1 MKQFLKRVQGILPFA
16 KKQARI
22 CISILTVGLL
32 AFNSAFAQTEVSV
45 PFNDGFIGLV
55 GNNTNQATNIQR
67 FGALEIAK
75 VQFVQT
81 TNSGRFELS
90 QGNDIK
96 GILRLQLTNGRKV
109 DISGALNWRVNSGNT
124 NQLFGFVA
132 DSNISLNLSAYG
144 GVNYSISGGTTTG
157 KSNFGFKLN
166 NVSYTFPNNGQT
178 VSGNAA
184 TGNTALQDLNAY
196 LDAQPRV
203 IAPAPANFLL
213 NTPNQ
218 DPGDFVLANFGA
230 SDILLASVGLVNPP
244 AGSTFSFST
253 TSGLTRSTGYTTWTG
268 LTRISF
274 TGTQANINAALA
286 SLSVSTGTSAGDIKL
301 SVSASAN
308 DPGVFYNPVNGH
320 YYKPVSGAITYT
332 NAKAAAA
339 LQTYKGRPGYLVTI
353 TSQSEQDFVNNN
365 TSQSNIWIALSDAN
379 SEGTWYIDAG
389 PEAGT
394 PIWRTSLS
402 NITNS
407 TTSSYSN
414 SGGAVGGNYI
424 NWCTSEPNN
433 ADGASGEDYA
443 VTKWNSGTCWN
454 DLRDGNTSSI
464 GGYLV
469 EYGTWTDP
477 DDNAFLDFYTAS
489 TTYVANCPSNQ
500 APVVPTL
507 VSAGSTV
514 GAGSAQLRVSVA
526 TGMTVDWYASATG
539 GSVLAGGTG
548 VTTFNTPVI
557 SSTTVFYAQTRNA
570 TTGCLSTSRTAVTA
584 TVTPCPTTLPNVQF
598 KLSPPDVTT
607 SAIQGQTGSRTENFN
622 GFSVGN
628 LGATGTFGV
637 GPFTKSNTGNAA
649 VAASDV
655 WGGSGSQYLS
665 IVSSG
670 SVSITLTDPS
680 RYVGFWWAAGNSANT
695 VTIFGSCGGN
705 EIQLGTFTAQTVLN
719 LLSGSTVTA
728 VDGNNYNSSLY
739 RRANA
744 ANEPFAYIN
753 LELDDPSIYFTRI
766 VFSGSGFELDNITT
780 TTGYGA
786 ATYSTPSAPTITS
799 ITPGSGSVSVNFTAP
814 TSDGGQPITNYEYS
828 IDGGTN
834 WVAASPVDTTTP
846 LVISG
851 LTIGTTYPIRIR
863 AVNSIGS
870 GAQSNS
876 INGAPIA
883 VAPVITSFTPT
894 TAGTGETVVITGT
907 GFAGV
912 TVVKFGN
919 VNAASFVVN
928 SATQITAV
936 VGAGASGDVLVQNS
950 AGSDTEAGFIY
961 KVVELKFE
969 GNTLDQTGADRDA
982 TLVGTATYGSGA
994 SGQAICFTNTN
1005 VVNGTSVQ
1013 NYLRLPDNL
1022 IKGRGDNFTISLRFK
1037 TTGYGAILGY
1047 QNAGVGANSS
1057 EWVPILYVRSDGK
1070 LSANLWQGFILNVTS
1085 TNRVDDGNWHK
1096 VEFSAAT
1103 GSLSVYIDGVLAGT
1117 STGTTQHLS
1126 MSFNQLGA
1134 VKTTGVWDGDPID
1147 GWFGFNGCIDEFII
1161 VDKSLTASQ
1170 IQQVTQLPQPTIT
1183 SFAPT
1188 TAKSGETVTIT
1199 GTNLNGTS
1207 AVKIG
1212 GVNAR
1217 SFTVVSDTEVRAIV
1231 GKNAT
1236 VTTTV
1241 EVTTGA
1247 GTVNAP
1253 NFTFDCTSNAL
1264 DFDGT
1269 NDHVILGDRIES
1281 FTSITQE
1288 AWVYWKGSN
1297 HPDFYNEIFTKDLVS
1312 ALAITNNNQLHAN
1325 FGNGTSWGAGINST
1339 TLIPLNTWTHIA
1351 VTRSASGAVKIY
1363 INGVLDAST
1372 ATLNLS
1378 GANAAIRAIGA
1389 KPVGGNRF
1397 GHFKGAIDE
1406 LKVWN
1411 TERTAA
1417 QVLAGMAAEL
1427 VGNESDLIAY
1437 YNFNQGTAAG
1447 TNTGISTLN
1456 NLATTV
1462 NLSGT
1467 LTNFAGTG
1475 TTSNFIR
1482 GVWPVITKQPA
1493 ATASLCVGQAIS
1505 VTAVGEQLTYQW
1517 YSNTSAST
1525 TGGTAISGAT
1535 DATYTIPNTAT
1546 GTNYYYV
1553 VVTGAC
1559 SQTATSTVSTVTVV
1573 ASPTIT
1579 YSAAYSFER
1588 TFAITAL
1595 TPTVSGG
1602 TIATYSISPALPT
1615 GLSINS
1621 TTGVISGTPTVNSTS
1636 RTYTVTGTT
1645 ASGCAGTTTF
1655 TLEVF
1660 SAVAPS
1666 ALSYSPASQT
1676 VRQGTAITAMTPTIS
1691 GGTPTYTISPAL
1703 PAGLSINATTGVIS
1717 GSLTATQTGTVT
1729 YTITAANSGGSVTA
1743 TVSLIY
1749 NTAPTGIALA
1759 PATVAE
1765 NAASGTTVGTLS
1777 ATDADTG
1784 DTFTYALV
1792 SGTGATDN
1800 ASFTIAGANLRTAA
1814 VFDFETKTSYSVRVR
1829 VTDAGGLTFE
1839 RQLDIAVTNVNEAPT
1854 VLTLSAAT
1862 VAENAASGTTVGSL
1876 SATDV
1881 DANDTFTYTLVSG
1894 TGATDNAS
1902 FTIDGTSLK
1911 TAAVFDFETKASYSV
1926 RVRVTDAGG
1935 LTFERALTI
1944 AVTDVNEDR
1953 DGDGV
1958 RDNEEVA
1965 DGTDPLD
1972 ACSFKLAS
1980 QNATP
1985 SDAWKAADCD
1995 NDGLTNQREKE
2006 LGTDPLKAD
2015 TDGDGVPDGVEV
2027 TDGTDPLDASKYKDT
2042 DGDLV
2047 PNFVETAEGT
2057 STGDSLN
2064 YKDSDKDG
2072 VPDYIE
2078 LRDGTNPNSATS
2090 FKDTDG
2096 GGVPDYVEVT
2106 LFPNLGLAATNATQR
2121 GDDEQDTDGDGVP
2134 DYQEVLAGDSPKDAS
2149 DFLDTD
2155 GDGVPDFVELK
2166 QGTNPNN
2173 PKDAKDSDGDG
2184 VPDHVQVRSIQLSV
2198 LKQVTLAWGTKNH
2211 LAQLPTTVEV
2221 GIYSGEKT
2229 NFEVVWNK
2237 TETLNILKRGT
2248 YELKGT
2254 IVLPKGYYNPYL
2266 VNGVVRVVVLPKP
2279 APRDVTINNNTFVG
2293 STTQFFIPVG
2303 AFVVNDP
2310 VDNIHVVSLLGDGY
2324 DNKFFEIKNN
2334 ILFWSSADRAPG
2346 KTTFSIVVRVT
2357 DRDGNTLDKFFTIT
2371 RTRPDFSSLTIYNT
2385 FTPNGDRFNDTWG
2398 VPEVRFYEGARIA
2411 VYERGG
2417 ARVFYT
2423 EDPDV
2428 RWDGTY
2434 EGKEMP
2440 VGSYYWVIQIEET
2453 GATRRG
2459 IVNLLRK

>member
-1 MKQFLKRVQGILPFA
+1 MKQFLKRVQGILPLA
-16 KKQARI
+16 KKQVLI
-22 CISILTVGLL
+22 CISILTLGLL

-55 GNNTNQATNIQR
+55 GSNSNQATNIQR

-75 VQFVQT
+75 VQFVQS

-90 QGNDIK
+90 QGNDIR

-166 NVSYTFPNNGQT
+166 NVTYTFPNNGQT

-184 TGNTALQDLNAY
+184 TGNTALADLNAY

-203 IAPAPANFLL
+203 IAPAPVNFLL

-218 DPGDFVLANFGA
+218 DPGDFVLANFGV

-244 AGSTFSFST
+244 AGATFSFGT

-414 SGGAVGGNYI
+414 SGASVGGNYI
-424 NWCTSEPNN
+424 NWCASEPNN

-477 DDNAFLDFYTAS
+477 DENAFLDFYTAS

-584 TVTPCPTTLPNVQF
+584 TVTPCPTTLPTVQF
-598 KLSPPDVTT
+598 KLSAPNVTT
-607 SAIQGQTGSRTENFN
+607 SALQGQTGSRTESFN
-622 GFSVGN
+622 SFTVGN
-628 LGATGTFGV
+628 VPASGTYAIGTFVKTGTASASQYVNNATYGA
-637 GPFTKSNTGNAA
+637 PLPNSTTKSNYLGLFA
-649 VAASDV
+649 
-655 WGGSGSQYLS
+655 GG
-665 IVSSG
+665 V
-670 SVSITLTDPS
+670 VNITLTDPS
-680 RYVGFWWAAGNSANT
+680 RYLGFWWAGGDAANQ
-695 VTIFGSCGGN
+695 VTIYGSCGGN
-705 EIQLGTFTAQTVLN
+705 EIQIAQFTTNVVTSLLN
-719 LLSGSTVTA
+719 NATITA
-728 VDGNNYNSSLY
+728 VDGNVYNSSAY
-739 RRANA
+739 RGAGS
-744 ANEPFAYIN
+744 EPFAYIN
-753 LELDDPSIYFTRI
+753 LELSDPNVYFTRLE
-766 VFSGSGFELDNITT
+766 FTQSSGGGGFEVDNITT
-780 TTGYGA
+780 SIGYGA

-1170 IQQVTQLPQPTIT
+1170 IQQVTQLPQPTVT

-1207 AVKIG
+1207 SVKIG

-1281 FTSITQE
+1281 FTAITQE

-1312 ALAITNNNQLHAN
+1312 ALAITNGNQLHAN

-1351 VTRSASGAVKIY
+1351 VTRSTSGAVKIY

-1378 GANAAIRAIGA
+1378 GGNAAIRAIGA

-1417 QVLAGMAAEL
+1417 QVSAGMATEL
-1427 VGNESDLIAY
+1427 VGDEPGLIAY

-1467 LTNFAGTG
+1467 LTNLAGTG

-1482 GVWPVITKQPA
+1482 GVWPVITTQPV

-1505 VTAVGEQLTYQW
+1505 VSAVGEQLAYQW
-1517 YSNTSAST
+1517 FSNTSAST

-1535 DATYTIPNTAT
+1535 DATFTIPNTAT

-1559 SQTATSTVSTVTVV
+1559 SQTATSAVSTVTVV
-1573 ASPTIT
+1573 ASPVLT
-1579 YSAAYSFER
+1579 YTAANSFER
-1588 TFAITAL
+1588 TFAITPL

-1602 TIATYSISPALPT
+1602 TIASYSISPALPT

-1621 TTGVISGTPTVNSTS
+1621 TTGVISGTPTANSTS
-1636 RTYTVTGTT
+1636 RTYTVTGST

-1655 TLEVF
+1655 TLEVV

-1666 ALSYSPASQT
+1666 ALSYSPTSQT

-1691 GGTPTYTISPAL
+1691 GGTPAYTISPAL

-1749 NTAPTGIALA
+1749 NTAPTAIALA
-1759 PATVAE
+1759 PAAVAE

-1792 SGTGATDN
+1792 SGTG
-1800 ASFTIAGANLRTAA
+1800 S
-1814 VFDFETKTSYSVRVR
+1814 
-1829 VTDAGGLTFE
+1829 
-1839 RQLDIAVTNVNEAPT
+1839 
-1854 VLTLSAAT
+1854 
-1862 VAENAASGTTVGSL
+1862 
-1876 SATDV
+1876 
-1881 DANDTFTYTLVSG
+1881 
-1894 TGATDNAS
+1894 TDNAS

-1911 TAAVFDFETKASYSV
+1911 TAAVFDFETKNSYSV

-1935 LTFERALTI
+1935 LTFERAVTI
-1944 AVTDVNEDR
+1944 AVTDVNEDS

-1958 RDNEEVA
+1958 KDDEERA

-1972 ACSFKLAS
+1972 ACSFKIAS

-2047 PNFVETAEGT
+2047 PNFVEAADGTA
-2057 STGDSLN
+2057 TGDSLK

-2121 GDDEQDTDGDGVP
+2121 GDDEQDTDGDGVS
-2134 DYQEVLAGDSPKDAS
+2134 DYQEFLDGTNPKDPS
-2149 DFLDTD
+2149 EFKDTD

-2173 PKDAKDSDGDG
+2173 SKDAKDSDGDG

-2211 LAQLPTTVEV
+2211 LSQLPTTVEV

-2279 APRDVTINNNTFVG
+2279 APRDVTITNNTFVG

-2303 AFVVNDP
+2303 SFVVNDP
-2310 VDNIHVVSLLGDGY
+2310 VDNIHVVNLNGPGY
-2324 DNKFFEIKNN
+2324 DNKYFYIENN
-2334 ILFWSSADRAPG
+2334 ILYWNSAERAPG
-2346 KTTFSIVVRVT
+2346 KTKFNIIIRVT
-2357 DRDGNTLDKFFTIT
+2357 DRDGNTLDKFFDIT
-2371 RTRPDFSSLTIYNT
+2371 RTRPDFNSLTIYNT

-2423 EDPDV
+2423 ENPDV

-2434 EGKEMP
+2434 NGKEMP